1 MNNEIVIDATN
12 AILGRLA
19 SYAAKQ
25 SMLGKK
31 VIIVNCKDVVI
42 IGKPSSILKDYN
54 VKRQRGGSALMGP
67 MFPKHPERIVKRT
80 IRGMLSY
87 RQGRGLDAF
96 KRIKCYN
103 VTPAEYADVK
113 KFVAGK
119 EKKMRKIKLETVSQ
133 RI

>member
-1 MNNEIVIDATN
+1 MMEIVIDANN

-54 VKRQRGGSALMGP
+54 VKRQRGGAAQKGP
-67 MFPKHPERIVKRT
+67 FFPKYPSRIVKRT

-87 RQGRGLDAF
+87 KQGRGLDAF
-96 KRIKCYN
+96 KRIICYDS
-103 VTPAEYADVK
+103 VPAEYADVK
-113 KFVAGK
+113 KLIAGK